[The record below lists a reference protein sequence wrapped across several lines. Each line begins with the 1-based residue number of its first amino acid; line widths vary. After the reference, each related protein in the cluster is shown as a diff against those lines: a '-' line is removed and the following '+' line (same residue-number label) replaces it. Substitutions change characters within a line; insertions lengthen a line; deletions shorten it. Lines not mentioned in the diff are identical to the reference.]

1 MTKFNFKAYLTGK
14 DRAEGAQKLPPVKN
28 TPVIFGIEAGH
39 LIAFHNRSNWDT
51 DAYNYYAL
59 DSKRG
64 QYFTTDLGVAP
75 AEEPTAAQLIEA
87 LNSWNMLEPGYLFM
101 LEKDGANLN
110 TEATEPAAPV
120 QGTDGVIISAI
131 ATALNGRLTANTDAL
146 KKELQEYT
154 RQLIENRAPREVQ
167 HTFIFKDR
175 EVRAKKGD
183 VFHAQFERICKYLM
197 KGHAIYLY
205 GPSGTGKSYVAKQ
218 VANVLG
224 LTFYLINSVTQ
235 EHKITGY
242 SDAAGVFHSTQ
253 FTEAF
258 TKGGVLLIDEIDA
271 SIPEVLM
278 ILNEALANGRICV
291 DGKLLEAHKD
301 FKCITAGNTRGGGAN
316 ETNGVEYTARY
327 PLDPASLDRF
337 TFIFFDYDKQIERTL
352 PGANDDM
359 VNYIHELRRIVKD
372 RNINGV
378 LLTYRLFARLAD
390 AEEIEDTLSDALY
403 YALFNRLE
411 PDVATMIINAVPSRE
426 NRYYQ
431 ATKLIK
437 IAA

>member
-1 MTKFNFKAYLTGK
+1 MAKTDIKGRLNG
-14 DRAEGAQKLPPVKN
+14 RG
-28 TPVIFGIEAGH
+28 VIFAVESGH
-39 LIAFHNRSNWDT
+39 LIMFHDQKAWDS
-51 DAYNYYAL
+51 DAANFYGC
-59 DSKRG
+59 SKRSK
-64 QYFTTDLGVAP
+64 YFSTDLGVCSAAPERTEIESLLTRWNFVPGYVLEIEGEAAP
-75 AEEPTAAQLIEA
+75 AVSTQPQSQANAEGA
-87 LNSWNMLEPGYLFM
+87 L
-101 LEKDGANLN
+101 
-110 TEATEPAAPV
+110 
-120 QGTDGVIISAI
+120 ISAI
-131 ATALNGRLTANTDAL
+131 ATALNGKVGVNTAELKGELKEELT
-146 KKELQEYT
+146 EYA
-154 RQLIENRAPREVQ
+154 RQLIENRAPRQVQ
-167 HTFIFKDR
+167 HVFTFKDR
-175 EVRAKKGD
+175 EVRAKKGE

-242 SDAAGVFHSTQ
+242 SDAAGIFHSTQ

-337 TFIFFDYDKQIERTL
+337 TFIFFDYDREIEKTL

-359 VNYIHELRRIVKD
+359 VNYVHELRRIVKD
-372 RNINGV
+372 KNITGV

-411 PDVATMIINAVPSRE
+411 PDVATMIINAVPSRD
-426 NRYYQ
+426 NRYYR
-431 ATKLIK
+431 ATKEIK